1 MGSHFSFGSD
11 IYGAYVPCPPLFL
24 LVITMATRGIFLDR
38 SKINMAIGLAM
49 LVVLLVAGYAS
60 WKQYE
65 RHSRIKK
72 EVAILE
78 SEKER
83 VHKENE
89 SLKERINYFATE
101 NFQEQES
108 KERLNMRKDNE
119 YVVDIERMPTD
130 LSKAEPDTSLSPQ
143 EPSHTPNYKKWWE
156 KIF

>member
-1 MGSHFSFGSD
+1 
-11 IYGAYVPCPPLFL
+11 
-24 LVITMATRGIFLDR
+24 MATRGTFLER
-38 SKINMAIGLAM
+38 KTMNMAIGLAM
-49 LVVLLVAGYAS
+49 LLVLLAAGYAS

-78 SEKER
+78 AEKER
-83 VHKENE
+83 VQKENE

-119 YVVDIERMPTD
+119 YVVDIERMPSD
-130 LSKAEPDTSLSPQ
+130 LSKAEADTSLVPQ
-143 EPSHTPNYKKWWE
+143 EAPRLPNYKKWWE